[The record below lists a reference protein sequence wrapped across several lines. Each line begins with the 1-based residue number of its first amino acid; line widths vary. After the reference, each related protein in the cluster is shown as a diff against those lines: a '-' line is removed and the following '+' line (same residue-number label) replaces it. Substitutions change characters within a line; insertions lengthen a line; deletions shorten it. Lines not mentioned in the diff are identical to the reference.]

1 MCIIDS
7 IQADQSSTVSFEVIP
22 VITYTVAATVAAG
35 NGTVSCNPII
45 VSAGGSSSCTAVPS
59 AGYQVS
65 GWTGACSATGTAT
78 TCTLNN
84 IQADQSTTVSFEA
97 ISLSVSATVASGNG
111 TVSCNPTS
119 VAWGSSSTCT
129 AVPDTGS
136 QVSGWT
142 GACAGAGTS
151 ETCVLDN
158 IQADQ
163 SSTVSFEIAPT
174 YPVNVSVTGLVG
186 SGLTEDSVELQNNG
200 GDPILVTADGTVN
213 FPTELPDGAMYD
225 VTVAS
230 QPDNQTCTVAN
241 GMGTVS
247 GGPVFGPAVTCVDN
261 SNNISWFAT
270 SITFLNGDTGTVTA
284 TITCNAG
291 LPLTQSFDISEGSPV
306 EFTVSELKIDAAG
319 TTCEITASDAGYD
332 VLGSANAETPA
343 ASCLFNTSNLAV
355 DGRNTC

>member
-1 MCIIDS
+1 
-7 IQADQSSTVSFEVIP
+7 V
-22 VITYTVAATVAAG
+22 
-35 NGTVSCNPII
+35 
-45 VSAGGSSSCTAVPS
+45 
-59 AGYQVS
+59 
-65 GWTGACSATGTAT
+65 
-78 TCTLNN
+78 LN
-84 IQADQSTTVSFEA
+84 
-97 ISLSVSATVASGNG
+97 
-111 TVSCNPTS
+111 
-119 VAWGSSSTCT
+119 
-129 AVPDTGS
+129 
-136 QVSGWT
+136 
-142 GACAGAGTS
+142 
-151 ETCVLDN
+151 N

-200 GDPILVTADGTVN
+200 GDPILVTADATVN

-241 GMGTVS
+241 GTGTVS

-261 SNNISWFAT
+261 SDNISWFAT

-343 ASCLFNTSNLAV
+343 ASCLFNTSNFAV
-355 DGRNTC
+355 DGRNTCEFVATPMPTTLTVNTAIDGGGDSAIDESFTTTLTCTNVSPDADDTFGTESISSDTSPLVVDWYSVPGGTSQCSVVMVPNSPALEGGECSFSFMQGDAGAGCEVTGVVFFEGIPTLSQWAMAIMALLMLGFGFVGLRRYG